1 MIHDYASGD
10 ELYRAHF
17 DFLNTNKYLSV
28 FFRMD
33 APLLKKT
40 DHANYAFACMSGG
53 GTLLALKVEPYSLLF
68 FGDEACVPEAV
79 GHLIEKGYEMPRYLC
94 AYEVG
99 DRVTAELKNTYG
111 RDYYQALGMDF
122 MEAVAVTEPSSE
134 EVVAAT
140 PDDLD
145 EICECLERFV
155 SDCGL
160 LDKVS
165 REKTAETISSFR
177 LVKRDGKV
185 VSMAK
190 LCPSTDGDIRISAV
204 YTRNEYRG
212 QGYARK
218 VVNAVKNEI
227 LFLGKKATLN
237 VDQKNPISNH
247 IYESIGFVKLFSQ
260 GEYREKKQA

>member
-1 MIHDYASGD
+1 MIKEYASGD
-10 ELYRAHF
+10 ELYREHL
-17 DFLNTNKYLSV
+17 DFLNTNKYLSA

-40 DHANYAFACMSGG
+40 DRANYAFACIAGG

-68 FGDEACVPEAV
+68 FGDTVCVPEAV
-79 GHLIEKGYEMPRYLC
+79 GYLVEKGYEMPRYLC
-94 AYEVG
+94 TCDVG
-99 DRVTAELKNTYG
+99 DRVTEELKNTYG

-140 PDDLD
+140 PADLD

-165 REKTAETISSFR
+165 REKTAETISCFR
-177 LVKRDGKV
+177 VIKRDGKI

-190 LCPSTDGDIRISAV
+190 LCPSTDEDTRIACV

-212 QGYARK
+212 QGYARM
-218 VVNAVKNEI
+218 VANAVKNEI
-227 LFLGKKATLN
+227 LSQGKKATLN

-260 GEYREKKQA
+260 GEYREKPQA